1 MKGYP
6 KHLNSKADYEYVL
19 EHFPEQGKK
28 AYQEL
33 LDTQKDWLSVG
44 KIAEVVDGK
53 PVEAPIGEAEPLESG
68 VEDATHKVVNSESA
82 DKTESYQYE
91 YKVDP
96 NCRMSQLGMTEE
108 EVRMAVSE

>member
-1 MKGYP
+1 MRGYP

-28 AYQEL
+28 AYHEL
-33 LDTQKDWLSVG
+33 LDTQKGWLSVG
-44 KIAEVVDGK
+44 KIAEAVDGK
-53 PVEAPIGEAEPLESG
+53 PVEVPIGEAEPLESG
-68 VEDATHKVVNSESA
+68 VEDATHKVVTSELA

-96 NCRMSQLGMTEE
+96 NCRMSQLGMTEA
-108 EVRMAVSE
+108 EVLKGVK

>member
-1 MKGYP
+1 MRGYP

-33 LDTQKDWLSVG
+33 LDTQKEWLSVG

-68 VEDATHKVVNSESA
+68 VEDATHKVVTSESA

-96 NCRMSQLGMTEE
+96 NCRMSQLGMTEA
-108 EVRMAVSE
+108 EVQNAIR